1 MRDYALITQNMILKK
16 QSAEYAR
23 ILNKSDAVHSIR
35 SLYKLL
41 SSYQDRHIQNTV
53 KHLTLSWR
61 RPLSY
66 RNQSIDLLSKSMDW
80 FLYDNDLRH
89 ESVKMERFAK

>member
-1 MRDYALITQNMILKK
+1 MHDYALITQNMILKK
-16 QSAEYAR
+16 QSAEYVR
-23 ILNKSDAVHSIR
+23 ILNMSDAVHSIR

-80 FLYDNDLRH
+80 FRYDNDLRH